1 MIHAHLLRASL
12 PMVCALF
19 RLGLVYIKR
28 GARKEMGTAS
38 SVLRCPKGYD
48 PEKFK
53 KICKLFDKL
62 DADSNMGVSS
72 DELTSIADLH
82 VKNCIMLLNRRLE
95 AEDQSVKRTVQELE
109 AKCQEDISR
118 VKYDAEV
125 AKQGALRQSKSI
137 KVAIQQKVDMY
148 KGLDED
154 ARENVF
160 MKVLMPKD
168 SEHIDFWTFFEYMK
182 SRTDDIDNIES

>member
-1 MIHAHLLRASL
+1 
-12 PMVCALF
+12 
-19 RLGLVYIKR
+19 
-28 GARKEMGTAS
+28 MGTAS
-38 SVLRCPKGYD
+38 SVLKCPKGYD

-72 DELTSIADLH
+72 DELTSIAALH

-95 AEDQSVKRTVQELE
+95 AEDQSIQRTLTEID
-109 AKCQEDISR
+109 AKCQEDISKI
-118 VKYDAEV
+118 KYEAEV

-148 KGLDED
+148 EGLDED

-182 SRTDDIDNIES
+182 TRTEDIDNIES

>member
-1 MIHAHLLRASL
+1 
-12 PMVCALF
+12 
-19 RLGLVYIKR
+19 
-28 GARKEMGTAS
+28 MGSGS
-38 SVLRCPKGYD
+38 SVLKCPKGYD

-53 KICKLFDKL
+53 KICRLFDKL

-72 DELTSIADLH
+72 DELTSIAALH
-82 VKNCIMLLNRRLE
+82 VMNCIMLLNRRLE
-95 AEDQSVKRTVQELE
+95 AEDQSIQRALTEID

-118 VKYDAEV
+118 INYEAEV

-137 KVAIQQKVDMY
+137 KAAIEQKVDMY
-148 KGLDED
+148 EGLDED
-154 ARENVF
+154 AQENVF

-182 SRTDDIDNIES
+182 TRTEDIDNIK

>member
-1 MIHAHLLRASL
+1 
-12 PMVCALF
+12 
-19 RLGLVYIKR
+19 
-28 GARKEMGTAS
+28 MGTAS
-38 SVLRCPKGYD
+38 SVLKCPKGYD

-95 AEDQSVKRTVQELE
+95 AEDQSIQRTLTELE
-109 AKCQEDISR
+109 AKCQEDISKI
-118 VKYDAEV
+118 KYETEV

-148 KGLDED
+148 EGLDED

-182 SRTDDIDNIES
+182 TRTEDIDNIEYDNLES

>member
-1 MIHAHLLRASL
+1 
-12 PMVCALF
+12 
-19 RLGLVYIKR
+19 
-28 GARKEMGTAS
+28 MGSGS
-38 SVLRCPKGYD
+38 SVLKCPKGYD

-72 DELTSIADLH
+72 DELTSIANLH
-82 VKNCIMLLNRRLE
+82 VKNCIMLLNRRLD
-95 AEDQSVKRTVQELE
+95 AEDQSIERAVQTID
-109 AKCQEDISR
+109 AKCQEDINR
-118 VKYDAEV
+118 IKYEAEV

-137 KVAIQQKVDMY
+137 KAAITQKIDMY

-182 SRTDDIDNIES
+182 TRTEDIDNIN

>member
-1 MIHAHLLRASL
+1 
-12 PMVCALF
+12 
-19 RLGLVYIKR
+19 
-28 GARKEMGTAS
+28 MGSGS
-38 SVLRCPKGYD
+38 SVLHCPKGYD

-72 DELTSIADLH
+72 DELTSIAALH
-82 VKNCIMLLNRRLE
+82 VKNCIMLLNRRLA
-95 AEDQSVKRTVQELE
+95 AEDVCVHRTVQEID
-109 AKCQEDISR
+109 AKCQEDINR
-118 VKYDAEV
+118 IKYEAEV

-137 KVAIQQKVDMY
+137 KAAITQKIDMY
-148 KGLDED
+148 EGLDED

-182 SRTDDIDNIES
+182 TRTEDIDNIES

>member
-1 MIHAHLLRASL
+1 ML
-12 PMVCALF
+12 
-19 RLGLVYIKR
+19 K
-28 GARKEMGTAS
+28 
-38 SVLRCPKGYD
+38 CPKGYD
-48 PEKFK
+48 AEKFK

-72 DELTSIADLH
+72 DELTSIANLH
-82 VKNCIMLLNRRLE
+82 VRNCIMLLGRRLE
-95 AEDQSVKRTVQELE
+95 AEEQSVGRTVKEID

-118 VKYDAEV
+118 IKYEAE
-125 AKQGALRQSKSI
+125 AEKARAIRQSKSI
-137 KVAIQQKVDMY
+137 KSAITQKIDMY
-148 KGLDED
+148 KSLDED

-182 SRTDDIDNIES
+182 TRTDDIDNIES

>member
-1 MIHAHLLRASL
+1 
-12 PMVCALF
+12 
-19 RLGLVYIKR
+19 
-28 GARKEMGTAS
+28 MGSGS
-38 SVLRCPKGYD
+38 SVLKCPKGYD

-82 VKNCIMLLNRRLE
+82 VKNCIMLLGRRLE
-95 AEDQSVKRTVQELE
+95 AEEQSVGRTVKEID
-109 AKCQEDISR
+109 AKCQEDIDR
-118 VKYDAEV
+118 IKYEAEAEKARAV
-125 AKQGALRQSKSI
+125 RQSKSI
-137 KVAIQQKVDMY
+137 KSAITQKIDMY
-148 KGLDED
+148 KSLDED

-182 SRTDDIDNIES
+182 TRTDDIDNIES

>member
-1 MIHAHLLRASL
+1 
-12 PMVCALF
+12 
-19 RLGLVYIKR
+19 
-28 GARKEMGTAS
+28 MGSGS
-38 SVLRCPKGYD
+38 SVLKCPKGYD

-72 DELTSIADLH
+72 DELTSIAALH
-82 VKNCIMLLNRRLE
+82 VMNCIMLLNRRLE
-95 AEDQSVKRTVQELE
+95 AEDQSIERALKEID
-109 AKCQEDISR
+109 AKCQEDINR
-118 VKYDAEV
+118 IKYETEV

-137 KVAIQQKVDMY
+137 KAAITQKIDMY
-148 KGLDED
+148 TGLDED

-182 SRTDDIDNIES
+182 TRTEDIDNIES

>member
-1 MIHAHLLRASL
+1 
-12 PMVCALF
+12 
-19 RLGLVYIKR
+19 
-28 GARKEMGTAS
+28 MGSGS
-38 SVLRCPKGYD
+38 SVLKCPKGYD

-82 VKNCIMLLNRRLE
+82 VKNCIMLLNRRLD
-95 AEDQSVKRTVQELE
+95 AEDQSVERAVRGIE
-109 AKCQEDISR
+109 AKCQEDIDR
-118 VKYDAEV
+118 IKYEADV
-125 AKQGALRQSKSI
+125 AKQSAVRQSKCI
-137 KVAIQQKVDMY
+137 KSAIQQKVDMY

-182 SRTDDIDNIES
+182 SRTDDIDNIS

>member
-1 MIHAHLLRASL
+1 
-12 PMVCALF
+12 
-19 RLGLVYIKR
+19 
-28 GARKEMGTAS
+28 MGSGS
-38 SVLRCPKGYD
+38 SVLKCPKGYD

-72 DELTSIADLH
+72 DELTSIANLH
-82 VKNCIMLLNRRLE
+82 VKNCIMLLNRRLD
-95 AEDQSVKRTVQELE
+95 AEDACVKRTVQEID
-109 AKCQEDISR
+109 AKCQEDINR
-118 VKYDAEV
+118 IKYEADI

-137 KVAIQQKVDMY
+137 KAAITQKIDMY
-148 KGLDED
+148 SSLDED

-182 SRTDDIDNIES
+182 TRTEDIDNIS

>member
-1 MIHAHLLRASL
+1 
-12 PMVCALF
+12 
-19 RLGLVYIKR
+19 
-28 GARKEMGTAS
+28 MGGGS
-38 SVLRCPKGYD
+38 SVLKCPKGYD
-48 PEKFK
+48 AEKFK

-82 VKNCIMLLNRRLE
+82 VKNCIMLLGRRLE
-95 AEDQSVKRTVQELE
+95 AEEQSVGRTVKEID
-109 AKCQEDISR
+109 AKCQEDIDR
-118 VKYDAEV
+118 IKYEAEAEKARAV
-125 AKQGALRQSKSI
+125 RQSKSI
-137 KVAIQQKVDMY
+137 KSAITQKVDMY
-148 KGLDED
+148 KSLDED

-182 SRTDDIDNIES
+182 TRTDDIDNIES